1 MVKDK
6 KDLEDR
12 IYDISSELEDLLYEV
27 RHLKSDVLDPDEPA
41 SDINSWKNQI
51 IHALPKECSV
61 KFRLDVEKALEQF
74 QNVY

>member
-27 RHLKSDVLDPDEPA
+27 RHLQSDVLDPDEPA
-41 SDINSWKNQI
+41 ADINSWKNQI
-51 IHALPKECSV
+51 IRALPKGCSV

-74 QNVY
+74 QTIY

>member
-41 SDINSWKNQI
+41 SDIENWKNQI
-51 IHALPKECSV
+51 LHALPEGCSA
-61 KFRLDVEKALEQF
+61 KFRMDVEDMLERF
-74 QNVY
+74 KEVY